1 MADEKRIERLSAMLK
16 RRGIILPAFEIYG
29 GVSGL
34 IDYGPVGAS
43 IRRRVIQNWIEHWTI
58 NGDIVEID
66 SPTITPENV
75 LIASGH
81 VGEFND
87 LMTQCEQCSSAFRA
101 DQLVEGYH
109 PNPDIL
115 VSKEIDEILTAEKI
129 KCPNCNQSQWTSSK
143 PMNLMFGTKIGAMK
157 SSRQAYMR
165 PETAQGMFMLYPS
178 LYRHFRQKLP
188 FGAIQT
194 GKGYRNEISP
204 RQGMIRLREFNM
216 AELEYFIDPEN
227 PPIVDLS
234 ANKEKISLIPDPNG
248 NEHKEIKITLHDAMN
263 NNVIKDRTVGYFLSR
278 TWDFLIGVGIEP
290 SKIRFRQHEGTEMA
304 HYAEDCWDCEI
315 LGEHGWIECVG
326 IANRTCHDLLSHE
339 KHSNSNSLRAW
350 REFDEVKV
358 ENKEILAAK
367 TSVLGPMFRDR
378 AGSVLSA
385 LENLENIPDNLPFN
399 LELDDGS
406 NVEITSEMVEK
417 KIINNSVAGEWF
429 TPHVIEPAFGIDRI
443 IWHILDHAYEEIEK
457 EGEKYNLMRLK
468 ESVAPADVI
477 VLPLFEKD
485 GMGVTA
491 RKLNSQINQMKGVKC
506 LIDSSKSIGRRY
518 ARADEIGVPWAITVD
533 HQTLEDGTV
542 TVRRRDDQ
550 KQIRVE
556 MIQLLTLIDSNM
568 VSTLF

>member
-1 MADEKRIERLSAMLK
+1 MTDEKRIESLSAMLK

-66 SPTITPENV
+66 SPTVTPENV
-75 LIASGH
+75 LVASGH

-87 LMTQCEQCSSAFRA
+87 LMTQCEKCASAFRA

-115 VSKEIDEILTAEKI
+115 GSKEIDEILTLEKI

-216 AELEYFIDPEN
+216 AELEYFIDPED

-234 ANKEKISLIPDPNG
+234 KNKEEITLIPDPNG
-248 NEHKEIKITLHDAMN
+248 KEHKEIKISFQNAIN
-263 NNVIKDRTVGYFLSR
+263 NDVIKDSTVGYFLSR

-290 SKIRFRQHEGTEMA
+290 SKIRFRQHEGSEMA

-358 ENKEILAAK
+358 ENKEVLAPK
-367 TSVLGPMFRDR
+367 TSVLGPMFRSK
-378 AGSVLSA
+378 AGLVLSA
-385 LENLENIPDNLPFN
+385 LENLENMPDLPFN
-399 LELDDGS
+399 LDLDDGS
-406 NVEITSEMVEK
+406 NVQITGEMVEK
-417 KIINNSVAGEWF
+417 KMINNSIAGEWF

-457 EGEKYNLMRLK
+457 EGEKYNLLKLK
-468 ESVAPADVI
+468 EPVAPADVI

-485 GMGVTA
+485 GMGVEA

-533 HQTLEDGTV
+533 HQTLDDGTV

-550 KQIRVE
+550 KQIRTD
-556 MIQLLTLIDSNM
+556 INQLLSLINSNM